1 MLNWWHRP
9 GWIDSDAVVNSSMA
23 VWQHFFRLLSHVF
36 SGVFFGMAQD
46 FGLCGWMQNVYIYI
60 HIYIH
65 IYIYIYIYTYTY
77 TVIYVYIY
85 IYIYIY
91 TYIYSYMYLSLLACL
106 VALRSLMAW
115 TLGLFSP
122 CNSAKVAT
130 HALDAKI
137 CRQRSPSRTRR
148 IHRLDRSRW
157 LDKQLDIPR
166 KMRSDPIF
174 GR

>member
-1 MLNWWHRP
+1 MILYIYIKSISNIYINIFH
-9 GWIDSDAVVNSSMA
+9 VELMA
-23 VWQHFFRLLSHVF
+23 PPRLDRQWCSGQQFHGRVTTFLQALEPCFFRCVCWYG
-36 SGVFFGMAQD
+36 SG
-46 FGLCGWMQNVYIYI
+46 LWTLWMDAKCLYIYI
-60 HIYIH
+60 HIRS
-65 IYIYIYIYTYTY
+65 YT
-77 TVIYVYIY
+77 
-85 IYIYIY
+85 YIYIY
-91 TYIYSYMYLSLLACL
+91 TYIYSYMYMSVLACL

-130 HALDAKI
+130 HARDAKI
-137 CRQRSPSRTRR
+137 CHQRSPSRTRR

-166 KMRSDPIF
+166 KMLSDPIF

>member
-1 MLNWWHRP
+1 MQWSTVPWPCDN
-9 GWIDSDAVVNSSMA
+9 ISSGFWAMFFQVCFL
-23 VWQHFFRLLSHVF
+23 VWLRTL
-36 SGVFFGMAQD
+36 D
-46 FGLCGWMQNVYIYI
+46 FVDGCKMSIYIYI
-60 HIYIH
+60 HIYIYTH
-65 IYIYIYIYTYTY
+65 IHIYIYTYTY
-77 TVIYVYIY
+77 TVIYVYIHIY